1 MSEVATGIS
10 LIFMNSLKAKQ
21 KMLIIRWT
29 GISVVLDY
37 TIIIIRQI
45 TYLSLSL
52 EVRIDNPNTFGRWK
66 KVHLSAL
73 TGFIITHTYFYVTF
87 MLHCN
92 FIFSR
97 WQLYTSDSL
106 IIIPPDILFSLS
118 FCTGCKTLHYGIL
131 GSNFLLCLRP
141 YSYFGLC
148 FPCS

>member
-1 MSEVATGIS
+1 MNMSEVATGIS

-73 TGFIITHTYFYVTF
+73 TGFIITHTYF
-87 MLHCN
+87 
-92 FIFSR
+92 
-97 WQLYTSDSL
+97 
-106 IIIPPDILFSLS
+106 
-118 FCTGCKTLHYGIL
+118 
-131 GSNFLLCLRP
+131 
-141 YSYFGLC
+141 
-148 FPCS
+148 